1 MRDRPLLPEGAQ
13 GTVSRGDPRPGRP
26 LILTGGPPCQDLSIA
41 GKQAGLDGTRSILWR
56 DYIQA
61 VRTLGPDWIVWENV
75 AHTWRR
81 WVPTVRGELAGL
93 GYASLPLRVRASD
106 LGAPHERARIF
117 LVAHADSQLLRK
129 LSRWWCGPGREV
141 ALQLVRD
148 GEAQHLADANG
159 AGLEVGGQ
167 QPSREE
173 FPAAERG
180 SIQERGWWAVEPDV
194 GRVAYGV
201 PSRVDRIKSLGN
213 ALVPFIPQII
223 ARGIKEVTQQ
233 ERQLTEKDG
242 K

>member
-13 GTVSRGDPRPGRP
+13 VALPKGQAESGYP
-26 LILTGGPPCQDLSIA
+26 LVLTGGFPCQDLSVA
-41 GKQAGLDGTRSILWR
+41 GRQAGLSGARSGLWTEFR
-56 DYIQA
+56 RGIQEL
-61 VRTLGPDWIVWENV
+61 RPDFVVIENV

-81 WVPTVRGELAGL
+81 WVPSVREHLAQL

-117 LVAHADSQLLRK
+117 LVANSDCELLRK

-141 ALQLVRD
+141 ARQLVRD
-148 GEAQHLADANG
+148 GKAQHLADANG
-159 AGLEVGGQ
+159 KGLEVGGEQSPQ
-167 QPSREE
+167 QELPSL
-173 FPAAERG
+173 ERG
-180 SIQERGWWAVEPDV
+180 GVQERGWWAVEPNV

-233 ERQLTEKDG
+233 AGKDG
-242 K
+242 